1 MVSVMKIST
10 YEGSCLLSRNK
21 LDWEY
26 LNKQEFGV
34 QIQSHRIWRIKKN
47 KAELSRTPKKKRTE
61 RLQKIKLLEFIF
73 PSLDK
78 SDYCKKIKTTFSILE
93 LSEVN
98 LYYQNTAD
106 ACFLQPR
113 SAYIFNSF
121 KHQII
126 LKDGQR
132 FNLQHWLRMLCSTKH
147 IYGLGLLTF

>member
-1 MVSVMKIST
+1 MFKFNHIV
-10 YEGSCLLSRNK
+10 YEGSKRIR
-21 LDWEY
+21 
-26 LNKQEFGV
+26 LNYPGPK
-34 QIQSHRIWRIKKN
+34 
-47 KAELSRTPKKKRTE
+47 KKKRTE

-73 PSLDK
+73 PSLNK

-132 FNLQHWLRMLCSTKH
+132 FNLQH
-147 IYGLGLLTF
+147 